1 MSNNHQEK
9 FAQSPVAAQHQAV
22 ETDRDVAEV
31 MTTYNGTVLD
41 VAHVGQVKSRRK
53 SAGILLGVGGA
64 LFLGGAALFA
74 AEVKQDWDTY
84 HQASLEARAEGLSA
98 PAKPGW
104 GTGALGFG
112 IALAGLVPFMAGMGR
127 RREEAPGEYTI
138 GEAHGA
144 AFHTPM
150 GDLPADGPFPLVRR
164 NAKGYE
170 LSFTKGMGGELSIF
184 GQRETLQDLV
194 RLGRVRTQADAYSVD
209 LPHGAKARVE
219 HEGLTFHVH
228 TVAAGATV
236 AGRGSVDWP
245 VFGFVGG
252 TAITAMGFW
261 FLMRSMPDVALA
273 FELDNNAHDNRFV
286 GFMSQPDEQEE
297 VPEEL
302 QEVVSDE
309 QAGGDGQRA
318 DGPEGKMGDDKS
330 QAKDKHYAMKGPQDA
345 AMQMA
350 RNFDPDMKARE
361 AGILGI
367 MQKQEGHFLASAA
380 GEAFAIGNDA
390 EDVWGNLTGTEIGSA
405 NGVVGGL
412 GLVGTGNG
420 GGGLG
425 QGTIGMGNTGLIGGG
440 GGGGTGH
447 RYGPGGGVGF
457 GNKTKKGPK
466 VRVAKAKVTGALDKD
481 IIRRVVRGHINEV
494 RSCYNK
500 GLAKNPNLQGRVAIN
515 FVITSTGKVGSA
527 VVQETSLKGDTAVA
541 NCIKKAVKRWKFPKP
556 RGGGNVIVTYPFNL
570 TAA

>member
-1 MSNNHQEK
+1 MSKQEK
-9 FAQSPVAAQHQAV
+9 FAQNPVEAQNAAV

-31 MTTYNGTVLD
+31 MASYNGTVLD

-64 LFLGGAALFA
+64 LFIGGAALFA
-74 AEVKQDWDTY
+74 TEVKQDWDTY
-84 HQASLEARAEGLSA
+84 HQASLDAREQGLAA

-112 IALAGLVPFMAGMGR
+112 IALLGLVPFVSGLGR
-127 RREEAPGEYTI
+127 RRDDAKGEYTI

-150 GDLPADGPFPLVRR
+150 GDLPVTAPFPLVRR

-170 LSFTKGMGGELSIF
+170 LSFTKGMSGEVSIF
-184 GQRETLQDLV
+184 GQRESLEDLV

-209 LPHGAKARVE
+209 LPRGAKARVQ

-228 TVAAGATV
+228 TVAAGAAV
-236 AGRGSVDWP
+236 AGRGTVEWP
-245 VFGFVGG
+245 VLGFVGG
-252 TAITAMGFW
+252 TAVTAMGFW

-273 FELDNNAHDNRFV
+273 FELDNEAHDNRFV
-286 GFMSQPDEQEE
+286 GFMSQPDEEPEVIEDVVAVDSEE
-297 VPEEL
+297 P
-302 QEVVSDE
+302 
-309 QAGGDGQRA
+309 AGGDGQRA
-318 DGPEGKMGDDKS
+318 AGPEGKMGDSRSK
-330 QAKDKHYAMKGPQDA
+330 AKDKHYSMKGPANA
-345 AMQMA
+345 AKQMA
-350 RNFDPDMKARE
+350 RNFDPDMQARE

-367 MQKQEGHFLASAA
+367 MQQEQGHFLASNA
-380 GEAFAIGNDA
+380 GKAFAIGNDA
-390 EDVWGNLTGTEIGSA
+390 EDVWGNLTGTEIGTA

-412 GLVGTGNG
+412 GLVGDGHG
-420 GGGLG
+420 GGGMG
-425 QGTIGMGNTGLIGGG
+425 EGTIGLGQTGLIGGG

-447 RYGPGGGVGF
+447 RYGPGNGVGF
-457 GNKTKKGPK
+457 GKKTKKGPK

-500 GLAKNPNLQGRVAIN
+500 GLAKNPSLQGRVAVN

-527 VVQETSLKGDTAVA
+527 VVQESSLKGDTSVG

-570 TAA
+570 TTA